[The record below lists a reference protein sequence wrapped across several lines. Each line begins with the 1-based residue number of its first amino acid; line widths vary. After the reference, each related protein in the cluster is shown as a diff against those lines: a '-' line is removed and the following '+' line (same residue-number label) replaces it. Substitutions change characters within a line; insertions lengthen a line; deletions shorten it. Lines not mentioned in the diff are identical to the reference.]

1 MCDQL
6 FSIHGLIIHENAHKV
21 KPLAG
26 LLVKLFVCYATLAA
40 MVGVP
45 QLAVRKLVLGGI
57 KVTKVVGAVPVMVV
71 LGLVVAV
78 PPVMLELTPGPDDPS
93 STQVVTKVN
102 TVVLV
107 AVAVVRM
114 NSGEYGD
121 TVLFN
126 WNMVVG
132 DPVKLYQPVVVAK
145 VVCVPPDPLRRVVP
159 V

>member
-1 MCDQL
+1 M
-6 FSIHGLIIHENAHKV
+6 V
-21 KPLAG
+21 KQI
-26 LLVKLFVCYATLAA
+26 VCYATEAA
-40 MVGVP
+40 IVGVP
-45 QLAVRKLVLGGI
+45 QLAVRKFVLGGI
-57 KVTKVVGAVPVMVV
+57 KVTKVVGAVPVIVV

-78 PPVMLELTPGPDDPS
+78 PPEILEVAPTTPVPS
-93 STQVVTKVN
+93 STQVVTRVK
-102 TVVLV
+102 TVLDV
-107 AVAVVRM
+107 AVAVVRI

-145 VVCVPPDPLRRVVP
+145 VVCVPPDPPRRVVP